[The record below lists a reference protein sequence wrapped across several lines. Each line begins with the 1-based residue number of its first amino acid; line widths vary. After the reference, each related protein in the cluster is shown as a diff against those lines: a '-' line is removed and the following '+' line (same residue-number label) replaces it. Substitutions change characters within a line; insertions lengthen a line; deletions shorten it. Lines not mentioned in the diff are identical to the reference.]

1 MNDIQYICESCGDRL
16 APCEGV
22 HGCSYECTNQSCR
35 QVYDAAEIEVPTFV
49 PHPQPATEDKHT
61 PGFNA
66 PWTCVPA
73 NEQHFSYVIDAE
85 GAMVSVQVRND
96 RDIDNLIAAA
106 PELLSELRETAFD
119 LSLVARSAKDA
130 AKTDPRWDGVYEKLM
145 ERVHKAEA
153 TIAKAEGRS

>member
-1 MNDIQYICESCGDRL
+1 MNDIQHICESCGDRL

-35 QVYDAAEIEVPTFV
+35 QVYDAEEVEVPTSV
-49 PHPQPATEDKHT
+49 PNPQPATEIKHT

-106 PELLSELRETAFD
+106 PELLDALENLCIGIGMGWELDGMIE
-119 LSLVARSAKDA
+119 VAQA
-130 AKTDPRWDGVYEKLM
+130 A
-145 ERVHKAEA
+145 
-153 TIAKAEGRS
+153 INKAEGRS